1 MSFEK
6 KNGGWLYIAFNGL
19 RDVFVNVTKS
29 VKTKSFLQNI
39 ENWQGYN
46 NNLFFLLQKSDG
58 NVWFSQREVYEKKS
72 RNKILI
78 NW

>member
-1 MSFEK
+1 MK
-6 KNGGWLYIAFNGL
+6 KKCWLLYIAFNGL

-29 VKTKSFLQNI
+29 VKTKSLLQNI